1 MYDLSR
7 KSFIPNIW
15 SKTCLLPSY
24 DSNKTYFGYDVG
36 TNTFYQISFNNER
49 EWRDYYITDLSLAAL
64 EIIFIKFG
72 IVAFL
77 LGSIISIWRKYDPEF
92 QNLHK
97 PALNEND
104 HEMSRIESSSD
115 AAINPSFRRSA

>member
-1 MYDLSR
+1 MTEEEWM
-7 KSFIPNIW
+7 IM
-15 SKTCLLPSY
+15 
-24 DSNKTYFGYDVG
+24 
-36 TNTFYQISFNNER
+36 ISDELILAGFER
-49 EWRDYYITDLSLAAL
+49 
-64 EIIFIKFG
+64 IFICIG

-77 LGSIISIWRKYDPEF
+77 LGSIISIWQKFDPEF
-92 QNLHK
+92 KNLHK